1 MLKKY
6 LIILATTAT
15 VVLASV
21 GPIAAQQSLP
31 TTDTLEISVKKGQ
44 LVRLPAPASSVFI
57 ANPEI
62 ADVQVASPTSVFVLG
77 LAAGSTTL
85 YALGADDTVVFSA
98 EVQVGQPL
106 DEIQRLIGIE
116 YPDVRVRLY
125 STPSGIVV
133 TGRVESGSVAE
144 GIITLASQFLAE
156 DASILNRL
164 SVTAPTQVNLRVRV
178 AEMSRRVTKE
188 LGVNFA
194 GIGQIGNLSVTAL
207 TGRQLLSSA
216 GSFLGTSSPDLFGSF
231 GGRLNNGNL
240 DVTSLIDALE
250 REGVVTTLAEPNL
263 TALSGETASFLAGGE
278 FPIPVAQ
285 SDNNIT
291 IEFKQFGVA
300 IDFTPTVLSPERI
313 SMRVRPEVSEL
324 TDEGAIQIG
333 DIRIPALSVRR
344 TETTVE
350 LGSGQSFA
358 IAGLLQ
364 NNTKTTVSQLP
375 GLGSLPILGRLFRSD
390 RFQRDETELVIIVTP
405 YLVQP
410 SSANDLPT
418 PLDGFR
424 PASDLERI
432 FTGKLVKES
441 ERTGSAGAVGV
452 NGVRL
457 LGDAGFTY

>member
-6 LIILATTAT
+6 LIILATAAT
-15 VVLASV
+15 VVFATAAPTS
-21 GPIAAQQSLP
+21 AQQSVP
-31 TTDTLEISVKKGQ
+31 TTDTLQIEVKKGQ
-44 LVRLPAPASSVFI
+44 LVRLPAPASSVFV

-77 LAAGSTTL
+77 LTAGNTTL
-85 YALGADDTVVFSA
+85 YALGDNDLVVLST
-98 EVQVGQPL
+98 EVQVGQSL
-106 DEIQRLIGIE
+106 TEIQELIGGE
-116 YPDVRVRLY
+116 YPDARIRLL
-125 STPSGIVV
+125 STPAGVVV
-133 TGRVESGSVAE
+133 TGRVESGSAAE
-144 GIITLASQFLAE
+144 GIVTLTRQFLGE
-156 DASILNRL
+156 NDQVVNRL

-178 AEMSRRVTKE
+178 AEMSRQVTKE
-188 LGVNFA
+188 LGVNFS
-194 GIGQIGNLSVTAL
+194 GLGQVGNFSLTAL

-216 GSFLGTSSPDLFGSF
+216 GSFLGTPSPDLFGSF
-231 GGRLNNGNL
+231 GGRFNSNDI
-240 DVTSLIDALE
+240 DVTSLVDALE
-250 REGVVTTLAEPNL
+250 QEGLVTTLAEPNL

-285 SDNNIT
+285 SDDNIT

-300 IDFTPTVLSPERI
+300 IDFSPTVLSPERI

-344 TETTVE
+344 AETTVE

-410 SSANDLPT
+410 SSTSDLPT

-424 PASDLERI
+424 PASDIERI
-432 FTGKLVKES
+432 FSGKLAKE
-441 ERTGSAGAVGV
+441 GKQAGPAGAVGV

-457 LGDAGFTY
+457 LGDAGFTF